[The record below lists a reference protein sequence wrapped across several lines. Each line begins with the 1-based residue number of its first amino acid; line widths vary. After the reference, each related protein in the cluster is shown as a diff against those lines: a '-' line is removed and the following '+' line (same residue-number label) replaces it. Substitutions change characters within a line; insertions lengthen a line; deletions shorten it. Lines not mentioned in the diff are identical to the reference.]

1 MRLTESENTKELLGE
16 PKTVAVLND
25 CHILHGVTKSN
36 EDAFDRSIGLCDC
49 YSRLTIYGKCTETV
63 GGRRRHTTGKVVV
76 KFINEFG
83 MLTSTAMEN
92 VIRNYDE
99 YIKENSKNNAKL
111 MNALDLYVKNMLMY
125 DLSFKGIVSFCV
137 YDFNFE

>member
-1 MRLTESENTKELLGE
+1 M
-16 PKTVAVLND
+16 
-25 CHILHGVTKSN
+25 
-36 EDAFDRSIGLCDC
+36 
-49 YSRLTIYGKCTETV
+49 
-63 GGRRRHTTGKVVV
+63 V

-83 MLTSTAMEN
+83 MLTSTAIEN
-92 VIRNYDE
+92 VIRNYAE